1 MIMNK
6 KLTYSLCAAAFLLAG
21 CDYNEDNF
29 PGYMDEAQA
38 EQVAY
43 YEGEF
48 TGTYPAEGYFPLNVS
63 NEAAE
68 AEDRAAI
75 ESALV
80 EMMEEMYPYCDAGS
94 SAKVTV
100 KIATVTPGVEDPEVS
115 DDYTLVDADYEALG
129 EEPAS
134 HHNFAYYMDVHA
146 YLVEFC
152 KMKYADATEGTIV
165 KLTYAYYDHGVTNV
179 SKFYQKTADSWEE
192 FINFQP
198 DETYTLADADYEYFG
213 TEYGE
218 PGRYHNFDANM
229 SEEQINFYLTSVA
242 ERKFGYLA
250 EGSTITLTYAYYAD
264 GSATNVT
271 VNFQRTADGWTDFDP
286 SAAVYTV
293 SDMITVLKYDG
304 SNWTMTNLISDVER
318 YTLGEAEYTILTDWV
333 NENKPEFMST
343 QGKYEDYYF
352 GSSPEHGNINNRY
365 ATWSNY
371 YNVDGYLDDLK
382 DEEIQAIMDERLANE
397 GIAALLL
404 PVMVAEPNPDFSYE
418 VTYEVYGGRGNGN
431 YAMSFYY
438 NAEEDKFEWDELSP
452 IRK

>member
-75 ESALV
+75 ESALI

-94 SAKVTV
+94 SAKVTM

-293 SDMITVLKYDG
+293 SDMITVLK
-304 SNWTMTNLISDVER
+304 
-318 YTLGEAEYTILTDWV
+318 
-333 NENKPEFMST
+333 
-343 QGKYEDYYF
+343 
-352 GSSPEHGNINNRY
+352 
-365 ATWSNY
+365 
-371 YNVDGYLDDLK
+371 
-382 DEEIQAIMDERLANE
+382 
-397 GIAALLL
+397 
-404 PVMVAEPNPDFSYE
+404 
-418 VTYEVYGGRGNGN
+418 
-431 YAMSFYY
+431 
-438 NAEEDKFEWDELSP
+438 
-452 IRK
+452 